1 MPRSHTED
9 DIITPHSLH
18 QCTLLIKLLKILL
31 AIFQTCGTM
40 WNMFNKKLIL
50 FPLIYLCWCWN
61 YMHSTSPGHGCWE
74 QHNWRSNHLSPPLT
88 LQSAVGSFSFISVS
102 LLSWRHYL
110 QYLCCGE
117 LRFNQGLLGNT
128 WDNISTIYGYVS
140 LWNGNIIVIV
150 CGQFSWP
157 WCSTLE
163 KSSNNMFWYLS
174 YLQCKIILFK

>member
-1 MPRSHTED
+1 M
-9 DIITPHSLH
+9 HSFN
-18 QCTLLIKLLKILL
+18 KGNNKISL

-50 FPLIYLCWCWN
+50 FPMIYLCWCWN
-61 YMHSTSPGHGCWE
+61 YRCIRHHQATD
-74 QHNWRSNHLSPPLT
+74 
-88 LQSAVGSFSFISVS
+88 VGSSTNEGQITFHLLSLCSLLSVVFSFISVS

-140 LWNGNIIVIV
+140 L
-150 CGQFSWP
+150 
-157 WCSTLE
+157 
-163 KSSNNMFWYLS
+163 
-174 YLQCKIILFK
+174 